1 MDKASIVASHHTKL
15 QKILLRWD
23 YIQLLAQSK
32 APETKKR
39 KNRVSAPVLPTVP
52 QTFASLEDYIA
63 VFEPLLLEECRAQI
77 VRGDDDGGA
86 AECHVAALTHCEKVN
101 EFYSAKVAVRA
112 EIGELFPDNELILI
126 TKEPLGGADLP
137 KTYALAMVDGHEGLQ
152 ILSLRLYL
160 ESDSSNDRDA
170 RLRLALQASGSGWFI
185 CKLCNLSTISR
196 EYVALCSLGSIA
208 FSDTIVSASA
218 SDVSAGCRTIPR
230 GLKDYLQTTH
240 NQSQINAIQAGLS
253 GQPLV
258 LIQGPPG
265 TGKTQ
270 TILGLLSV
278 ILHATVATF
287 SQEGSLRLLQ
297 KSEMSSHEK
306 LDHWLKASP
315 WLGVGNPRDLIMPED
330 GDDGFFPCAPNQFR
344 AEVVGTTRKHRAH
357 VLVCAPSNSAL
368 DEIVLRLLKSGIR
381 DENGDSYV
389 PSIVRMGL
397 NAHHSVQSVCM
408 DHLVDQRLQ
417 SIDRSMSSARGGGG
431 GRERERVRLAILEE
445 AAIVCSTL
453 SFSGS
458 SVFSRMKRGFDVV
471 VIDEAAQA
479 VEPSTLVPLTH
490 GCKQAFLVGDPIQL
504 PATVLSTE
512 AVKHGYGTSMFKRF
526 QKAGYP
532 VQMLNTQYR
541 MHPQIRDFPSKEF
554 YGEALEDG
562 AEVEQQTSRAWHEYC
577 CFGPFAFFDIEGR
590 ETQPPGSGS
599 YINSDEAEFVLVLYR
614 HLIALYPELKG
625 GPHVAVISPYKY
637 QVTTLRTRFAEVL
650 GKDAARL
657 IDINTVDGFQ
667 GREKD
672 IAIFSCVRANKSKGI
687 GFVSDFRRMNVGL
700 TRARASMLVVGCAAA
715 LRQDEHWGNLIKHA
729 QQRNRMF
736 KVQKPYHAL
745 FNEAS
750 LAATKKM
757 SDGPPL
763 PVQEGDAMEV
773 EMELPSHYDL
783 GEAEQQDEPGD
794 GGDGGDGGDFGDFGN
809 DGED

>member
-1 MDKASIVASHHTKL
+1 IVASHHTKL

-32 APETKKR
+32 V
-39 KNRVSAPVLPTVP
+39 NRVSAPVLPTVP

-77 VRGDDDGGA
+77 VRGDDDGGKSA

-170 RLRLALQASGSGWFI
+170 RLRLALQASGSGKRADLLFSVFFSFLQSLFSQ
-185 CKLCNLSTISR
+185 LCNLSTISR

-258 LIQGPPG
+258 LIQNGHC
-265 TGKTQ
+265 
-270 TILGLLSV
+270 LC
-278 ILHATVATF
+278 
-287 SQEGSLRLLQ
+287 R
-297 KSEMSSHEK
+297 

-736 KVQKPYHAL
+736 KVVQKPYHAL

-794 GGDGGDGGDFGDFGN
+794 GGDGG
-809 DGED
+809 